1 MAAKAKTSQAVTERK
16 TGGRPSG
23 PWAGKPWRDALRLTA
38 LQKLDDDRKGRNK
51 LEAAAIALFV
61 QAIAGDV
68 PALKEIGDR
77 LDGKVP
83 QALVGGGED
92 DNPVRVITE
101 VRRTIVDPAQKGS

>member
-1 MAAKAKTSQAVTERK
+1 MAKKAKATQAVTDRK

-23 PWAGKPWRDALRLTA
+23 PWAGKPWRDALRVAVL
-38 LQKLDDDRKGRNK
+38 LPIDDERKGKTK
-51 LEAAAIALFV
+51 LEACALALV
-61 QAIAGDV
+61 RAGIVGDV

-92 DNPVRVITE
+92 DPPIRITRVE
-101 VRRTIVDPAQKGS
+101 LVDLGGA